1 MYMSN
6 GRIYTPEFRRKIAAR
21 VDAEGLG
28 SIAAV
33 AADQDLPLPTVY
45 CWVDK
50 YGTTARQELIAK
62 REKGGKG
69 VRRKKRKN
77 GHAVARVTY
86 TMPEDGG
93 TVAIPDLIMQYKRA
107 ADQLLRAGF
116 SKEFLS
122 SLT

>member
-1 MYMSN
+1 MSN

-21 VDAEGLG
+21 VDAEGLR

-33 AADQDLPLPTVY
+33 AADQELPVGTIY
-45 CWVDK
+45 NWVDK

-62 REKGGKG
+62 REEGKY
-69 VRRKKRKN
+69 RKKKRKISTVRE
-77 GHAVARVTY
+77 AVIAAV
-86 TMPEDGG
+86 ENS
-93 TVAIPDLIMQYKRA
+93 IPDLIMQYKHA

>member
-1 MYMSN
+1 MSN

-21 VDAEGLG
+21 VDAEGLR
-28 SIAAV
+28 SIPAV
-33 AADQDLPLPTVY
+33 AADQELPVGTIY
-45 CWVDK
+45 NWVDK

-77 GHAVARVTY
+77 GAVVRITH
-86 TMPEDGG
+86 TDPEDGG
-93 TVAIPDLIMQYKRA
+93 SVAIPDLIMQYKHA